1 MKDYEKTL
9 RMISFLLAYPDDAWW
24 AEFPA
29 WKAATKEITSEQN
42 RAIIEDFIAHV
53 EEMGREKYEE
63 NYVETFEF
71 SQNTNLY
78 LTMHDRTDFGKQANE
93 MLAYKR
99 VFLDHGYDIDNEL
112 PDYLPAVLE
121 LIASMEDEREAAAV
135 FAVFQ
140 EKIELLRKR
149 FIEAKLAYTF
159 LIDAVLT
166 VAAGL
171 EAK

>member
-1 MKDYEKTL
+1 MKNYEKTL
-9 RMISFLLAYPDDAWW
+9 RLISFLLAYPDEAWW
-24 AEFPA
+24 SELPMY
-29 WKAATKEITSEQN
+29 KAATAEITSEQN
-42 RAIIEDFIAHV
+42 RTIIEDFIAYV
-53 EEMGREKYEE
+53 EEMGHDKYEE
-63 NYVETFEF
+63 SYVETFEF

-99 VFLDHGYDIDNEL
+99 VFLDHGYDLDNEL

-121 LIASMEDEREAAAV
+121 LVASIQDEREAAAV

-140 EKIELLRKR
+140 EKIALLRKR

-159 LIDAVLT
+159 LIDAVFT